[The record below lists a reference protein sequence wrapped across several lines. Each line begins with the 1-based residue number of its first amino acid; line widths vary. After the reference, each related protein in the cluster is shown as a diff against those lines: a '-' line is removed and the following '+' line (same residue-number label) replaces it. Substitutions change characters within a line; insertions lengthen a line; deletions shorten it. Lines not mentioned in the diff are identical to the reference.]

1 MSDCSTRWGWLRPKS
16 LLEKDNDNNSLAVEI
31 KMFDNQTIIRYH
43 ICEEDFMTNTK
54 QVVNVGI
61 MVGLLILASQISF
74 KLGPI
79 PITAQTL
86 MIMVIA
92 TLMRVKESVV
102 VGLVYLLMGAIGLP
116 VFASLNGGLAYL
128 LGPTG
133 GFLISFPI
141 MLGLISYTLSFN
153 GSWYFKVL
161 SYILATAVC
170 YLIGVE
176 YFMLSTGYSL
186 AESLNLC
193 VYPFILGDLLKIGC
207 AVVCTDRL
215 TQINFIFRKN

>member
-1 MSDCSTRWGWLRPKS
+1 
-16 LLEKDNDNNSLAVEI
+16 
-31 KMFDNQTIIRYH
+31 
-43 ICEEDFMTNTK
+43 MTNTK

-86 MIMVIA
+86 MIMIIA
-92 TLMRVKESVV
+92 TLMRVKESIV

-116 VFASLNGGLAYL
+116 VFASMNGGLAYL

-141 MLGLISYTLSFN
+141 MLGIISYALSFN
-153 GSWYFKVL
+153 DSWYVKVL
-161 SYILATAVC
+161 SYLVASAVC
-170 YLIGVE
+170 YIIGVE
-176 YFMLSTGYSL
+176 CFMLSTGYSL
-186 AESLNLC
+186 AQSLNLC
-193 VYPFILGDLLKIGC
+193 VYPFVLGDLLKIGC
-207 AVVCTDRL
+207 AVVCTARL

>member
-1 MSDCSTRWGWLRPKS
+1 
-16 LLEKDNDNNSLAVEI
+16 
-31 KMFDNQTIIRYH
+31 
-43 ICEEDFMTNTK
+43 MTSTK

-86 MIMVIA
+86 MVMIIA
-92 TLMRVKESVV
+92 TLMRVKDSIV

-141 MLGLISYTLSFN
+141 MLGLISYTLSN
-153 GSWYFKVL
+153 NNSWYVKVL
-161 SYILATAVC
+161 SYFVATAIC
-170 YLIGVE
+170 YLVGVE
-176 YFMLSTGYSL
+176 YFMLTTGYSL
-186 AESLNLC
+186 MESLNLC
-193 VYPFILGDLLKIGC
+193 VYPFVLGDLLKIGC
-207 AVVCTDRL
+207 AVVCTDKL
-215 TQINFIFRKN
+215 TQINYIFRKN